1 MSNTGSLVHKGPVK
15 RGSIKEIKRI
25 KARPLLLEGQERK
38 SYEIK
43 LRRLEKNKIGAA
55 IYPC

>member
-1 MSNTGSLVHKGPVK
+1 MVGPVK
-15 RGSIKEIKRI
+15 RGSIKKIKE
-25 KARPLLLEGQERK
+25 RPLLLEGEGRK

-43 LRRLEKNKIGAA
+43 LGILEKNKIGAA